1 MKIFYW
7 SPFTSN
13 VATIK
18 AVINSAYGLKRIY
31 NHKTTLVNSVGEWN
45 NLKKE
50 IYSKKISLTQE
61 NYKLKFKNVDG
72 YLKSRISF
80 LIIFFKSYYYLK
92 KLLIKE
98 KPDYLVIHLIT
109 SLPIILFFMNKF
121 KTKLILRISGY
132 PKLNFFRKLLWKIG
146 SKNIKF
152 VTVPTIDTKK
162 SLEKKNI
169 FDKKKV
175 FFLPDPIVEEIST
188 KKKKKINIKNFI
200 LNVGRLSYQKN
211 QELLIKSFYYISKKN
226 RSIKLVILGRGEKY
240 NDLKKITKH
249 LNLSNKIFFVGHVKN
264 VSEYIK
270 NSLCVIVSSLWED
283 PGFVMIESSSLKKT
297 VICSDCPN
305 GPREFYKNGK
315 NGFLFKNNNLHSLV
329 NTFEKFMKTKKKVI
343 NKKIKI
349 NYINSKK
356 YSIKNHSKLF
366 NKFLKSNETV

>member
-18 AVINSAYGLKRIY
+18 AVINSAYGLKKIY

-61 NYKLKFKNVDG
+61 NYKLNFKNIDG

-132 PKLNFFRKLLWKIG
+132 PKLTFFRKLLWKLG
-146 SKNIKF
+146 SKSIKF

-162 SLEKKNI
+162 ILEKEKI
-169 FDKKKV
+169 FDVKKV
-175 FFLPDPIVEEIST
+175 FFLPDPILEENLR
-188 KKKKKINIKNFI
+188 KKKKNINVKNFI
-200 LNVGRLSYQKN
+200 LNIGRLTYQKN
-211 QELLIKSFYYISKKN
+211 QELLIRSFYYISKKYKN
-226 RSIKLVILGRGEKY
+226 IKLVILGKGEKY
-240 NDLKKITKH
+240 DDLIKITKD
-249 LNLSNKIFFVGHVKN
+249 LNLSDKVIFPGHVKN
-264 VSEYIK
+264 VNDYIN
-270 NSLCVIVSSLWED
+270 NSLCVVVTSLYED
-283 PGFVMIESSSLKKT
+283 PGFVMIESSNLKKT

-305 GPREFYKNGK
+305 GPKEFYKNGK
-315 NGFLFKNNNLHSLV
+315 NGFLFKNNSSHSLI
-329 NTFEKFMKTKKKVI
+329 NTFEKFMKTSKKVI

-356 YSIKNHSKLF
+356 YSINYHSKLF
-366 NKFLKSNETV
+366 NKLLKNYETV